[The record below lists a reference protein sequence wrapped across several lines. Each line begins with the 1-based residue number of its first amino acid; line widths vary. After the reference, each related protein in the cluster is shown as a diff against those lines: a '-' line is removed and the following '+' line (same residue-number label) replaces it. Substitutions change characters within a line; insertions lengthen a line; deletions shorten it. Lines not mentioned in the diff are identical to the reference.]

1 MLCRGRHVNVRWTEV
16 HSAEA
21 SWAFGAVETVELL
34 QHSAPN
40 QHASLHSTKSSVSA
54 CSGRTTHRSALAVL
68 AGHHALPALTHPIG
82 QDVSGTLHRHHIL
95 TWVVRCS
102 WFVVSCKPEA
112 PQLHS
117 DSRAWWLQAS
127 RVAIGLGYSR
137 KMQETATGALRMIS
151 SFAFTHDAC
160 HFAVMQRLVRSY
172 TLLVSNAMSTSEL

>member
-1 MLCRGRHVNVRWTEV
+1 MSGGRRYTQRRHLG
-16 HSAEA
+16 
-21 SWAFGAVETVELL
+21 AFGAVETVELL

-40 QHASLHSTKSSVSA
+40 QHASLHSTKSSVCA

-68 AGHHALPALTHPIG
+68 AGHHALPALTHPVG
-82 QDVSGTLHRHHIL
+82 QDVGGTLHRHHIL

-127 RVAIGLGYSR
+127 RVCNRSR
-137 KMQETATGALRMIS
+137 IQQENAGNSYRCTPYDLILR
-151 SFAFTHDAC
+151 
-160 HFAVMQRLVRSY
+160 VY
-172 TLLVSNAMSTSEL
+172 T